1 MKKTL
6 LATSLL
12 ASSLFATS
20 AMAVTVPGGT
30 LNFVGTVVDAA
41 CAVSAGQGGTSSTV
55 QMGQVTLRSM
65 GTTTASTATPPVL
78 TTVYVAGTRAN
89 IPQPFKITLTACD
102 TRVQKNA
109 AITFAGTA
117 AASNSK
123 ALSVS
128 TGAGSA
134 QGIGLQI
141 YGADGA
147 AIDLGT
153 ASPTVVLNDGENSLD
168 FSADYI
174 TTTTTPKAGQANA
187 TATFTVTYS

>member
-6 LATSLL
+6 LA
-12 ASSLFATS
+12 ASLFASAFFAAT

-41 CAVSAGQGGTSSTV
+41 CAVAAGQDGTNSTV

-65 GTTTASTATPPVL
+65 GTTTTTSGTTSTTY
-78 TTVYVAGTRAN
+78 TAGTRAN
-89 IPQPFKITLTACD
+89 GTQPFKIVLSACD
-102 TRVQKNA
+102 TTVQKNA
-109 AITFAGTA
+109 AITFKGIPAIGNT
-117 AASNSK
+117 K
-123 ALSVS
+123 VLSVS
-128 TGAGSA
+128 TGAGTA

-141 YGADGA
+141 YGSDGA
-147 AIDLGT
+147 AIDLGSAT
-153 ASPTVVLNDGENSLD
+153 APITLNDGENSLN

-174 TTTTTPKAGQANA
+174 TTNTTPKAGQANA

>member
-6 LATSLL
+6 LATSLF
-12 ASSLFATS
+12 ASSLFAAT
-20 AMAVTVPGGT
+20 AMAATVPGGT

-41 CAVSAGQGGTSSTV
+41 CAVSAGQGGTNSTV

-65 GTTTASTATPPVL
+65 GTSTTTGTTTPV
-78 TTVYVAGTRAN
+78 TTTTYVAGTRAN
-89 IPQPFKITLTACD
+89 VTQPFKIVLTACD
-102 TRVQKNA
+102 TTTQKNA
-109 AITFAGTA
+109 AITFKGTA
-117 AASNSK
+117 SVGNTK
-123 ALSVS
+123 VLSVG

-141 YGADGA
+141 YGANGT
-147 AIDLGT
+147 AIDLGD
-153 ASPTVVLNDGENSLD
+153 ASPVIALNAGENSLD

-174 TTTTTPKAGQANA
+174 TTSTTPKAGQANA

>member
-6 LATSLL
+6 LATSLF
-12 ASSLFATS
+12 ASSLFAAT
-20 AMAVTVPGGT
+20 AMAATVPGGT

-41 CAVSAGQGGTSSTV
+41 CAVSAGQGGTSSTI

-65 GTTTASTATPPVL
+65 GTTTTTGTPPVA
-78 TTVYVAGTRAN
+78 TTTYTAGTRAN
-89 IPQPFKITLTACD
+89 ITQPFKITLTACD
-102 TRVQKNA
+102 TTVQKNA
-109 AITFAGTA
+109 AITFKGTP
-117 AASNSK
+117 SVGNTK
-123 ALSVS
+123 VLSVS

-134 QGIGLQI
+134 QGVGLQI
-141 YGADGA
+141 YGADGT

-153 ASPTVVLNDGENSLD
+153 ASTAIVLNDGENSLD

-174 TTTTTPKAGQANA
+174 TTSTTPKAGQANA

>member
-65 GTTTASTATPPVL
+65 GTTTAAVPPAT
-78 TTVYVAGTRAN
+78 TTYTAGTRAN
-89 IPQPFKITLTACD
+89 ITQPFKITLSACD
-102 TRVQKNA
+102 TTTQKNA
-109 AITFAGTA
+109 AITFKGTP
-117 AASNSK
+117 SIGNTK